1 MKALTRL
8 AALSTLSCLA
18 LVAGCNNSGRVES
31 EGATTKVETCEKGEA
46 CCKATGD
53 KADCKADCDSGKSD
67 CGNKSDCGS
76 KN

>member
-1 MKALTRL
+1 MKALTRI

-31 EGATTKVETCEKGEA
+31 EGATTTVETCEKGEA
-46 CCKATGD
+46 CCKATGSM
-53 KADCKADCDSGKSD
+53 ADCKASCESGKSD
-67 CGNKSDCGS
+67 CSGASSCSD